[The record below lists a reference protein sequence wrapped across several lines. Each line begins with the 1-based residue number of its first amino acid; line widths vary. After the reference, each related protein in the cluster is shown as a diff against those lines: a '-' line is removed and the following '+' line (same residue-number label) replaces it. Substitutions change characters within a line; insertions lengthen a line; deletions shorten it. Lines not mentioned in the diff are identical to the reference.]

1 MKLDG
6 AFRLSDFTYF
16 IKKKNKTCFEWLKNS
31 RKERSFGVFLLSC
44 PITFLF
50 EKKMT
55 FLTVFLLNLY
65 GHMPLDFIVLYRK
78 TRLILPTGQTISE

>member
-1 MKLDG
+1 MVEK
-6 AFRLSDFTYF
+6 F
-16 IKKKNKTCFEWLKNS
+16 
-31 RKERSFGVFLLSC
+31 KERKKFWGFFLLSC

-65 GHMPLDFIVLYRK
+65 GHMPLDFIVLYR
-78 TRLILPTGQTISE
+78 RQFQNEFMPLLHRAEVLTIFCSYFGRNDDFMNSF